1 MTVISFVNEK
11 GGSTKSTSA
20 LHFAYWLA
28 TKKKK
33 KIQVVDGD
41 PQRSLSRW
49 FASMESPIP
58 VTALISPDE
67 LLEQIPVLAN
77 SVDFLV
83 VDGAGS
89 LAESTR
95 AILFRT
101 DLAVIPCQPS
111 KLDLDAAADTVRLI
125 KQAQSVRGGLPKAA
139 VFLSRAQ
146 KNTRLKTEAISLLE
160 KIPDLISLKTI
171 IHQRQSTADAF
182 GQSATVWDLPGSGA
196 IAATGEFEQ
205 LFKEI
210 LRLVP

>member
-1 MTVISFVNEK
+1 MTVISFINEK

-33 KIQVVDGD
+33 NVQVVDGD

-49 FASMESPIP
+49 LSSMESTIP
-58 VTALISPDE
+58 VTALTTPDD
-67 LLEQIPVLAN
+67 LLDQIPVFAE

-125 KQAQSVRGGLPKAA
+125 KQAQSVRGGLPRAA
-139 VFLSRAQ
+139 IFLSRAQ
-146 KNTRLKTEAISLLE
+146 KNTKLKTEAIAVLQ
-160 KIPDLISLKTI
+160 KIPDLTALKTI
-171 IHQRQSTADAF
+171 VHQRQSTADAF
-182 GQSATVWDLPGSGA
+182 GQAATVWDLPGSGA
-196 IAATGEFEQ
+196 ADAAAEFEQ

-210 LRLVP
+210 LRLV